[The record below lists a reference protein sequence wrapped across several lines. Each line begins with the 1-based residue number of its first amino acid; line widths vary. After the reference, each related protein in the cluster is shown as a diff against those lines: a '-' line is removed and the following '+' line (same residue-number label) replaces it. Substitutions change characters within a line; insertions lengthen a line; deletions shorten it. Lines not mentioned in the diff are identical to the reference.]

1 LVANGQKSLHPLQQ
15 AVFDAVY
22 ASVQQRALRAGLVV
36 LLVVKHVLRGTLFL
50 WPAFLVGF
58 IGLRHGSAVMQGVL
72 LVMIVPAT
80 AVAAHICGK
89 GILSDYRNKVSGR
102 ILSLAMVAGVL
113 GLRRHESA

>member
-1 LVANGQKSLHPLQQ
+1 MVANGQKSLHPLQQ

-22 ASVQQRALRAGLVV
+22 ASAQQRALRAGLVA
-36 LLVVKHVLRGTLFL
+36 LLVIMHVLRGTLFL

-58 IGLRHGSAVMQGVL
+58 IGLRHGSVAMQWVL

-80 AVAAHICGK
+80 AVAAYICGK
-89 GILSDYRNKVSGR
+89 GILSDYRSKVRGR

-113 GLRRHESA
+113 GLRGHEST